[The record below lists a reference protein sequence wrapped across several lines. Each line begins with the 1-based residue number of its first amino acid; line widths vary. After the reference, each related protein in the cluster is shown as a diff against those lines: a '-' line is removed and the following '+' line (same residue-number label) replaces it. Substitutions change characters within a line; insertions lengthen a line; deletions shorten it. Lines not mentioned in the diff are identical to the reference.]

1 MYSLFGKGV
10 FIIYDI
16 GGDCKIGSVLSKN
29 LSNPPRKKI
38 SFLVTPLT
46 NPEISNTPPP
56 NDLFISQKLSHL
68 FEGPFFNEN
77 ISLNVLY

>member
-38 SFLVTPLT
+38 SFLVIP
-46 NPEISNTPPP
+46 
-56 NDLFISQKLSHL
+56 
-68 FEGPFFNEN
+68 
-77 ISLNVLY
+77 

>member
-1 MYSLFGKGV
+1 MAKLEVSYQRICPTL
-10 FIIYDI
+10 
-16 GGDCKIGSVLSKN
+16 
-29 LSNPPRKKI
+29 PRKKI

-56 NDLFISQKLSHL
+56 NDLFIPQKLSHL